1 MSGHEVSDDDQSQH
15 LQAMAGPSNDVAIM
29 GIQHPGSSHISARH
43 RITHQSPDQ
52 SDNSDDDDDNDD
64 DDDDVDVQA
73 AILEGTY
80 DPNEFSHLPVSAEVK
95 DMFQNITR
103 YTPQNMELD
112 YKLRPFIPD
121 FIPAVGD
128 IDAFLKIPRPDGKS
142 DSIGL
147 TVLDE
152 PCAKQSEPAVLHLQL
167 RAVAKQS
174 SAKAVVVK
182 KVDCAEKNTKAIDRW
197 IKDISDLHR
206 SKPPPTVHYSKPM
219 PDIDSLMQ
227 EWPADVE
234 QQLQETGLPVADLD
248 CALPRY
254 VDIVCSLFDIPVY
267 ESRIQSLH
275 VLFMLYSAVK
285 SSQYISSRPEGNADT
300 EE

>member
-1 MSGHEVSDDDQSQH
+1 M
-15 LQAMAGPSNDVAIM
+15 I
-29 GIQHPGSSHISARH
+29 
-43 RITHQSPDQ
+43 HQTPDQ
-52 SDNSDDDDDNDD
+52 SDNSEDDDDDD
-64 DDDDVDVQA
+64 DDDDVNVEA

-95 DMFQNITR
+95 DLFQNITR
-103 YTPQNMELD
+103 YTPQNIELD

-128 IDAFLKIPRPDGKS
+128 IDAFLKIPCPDGKS

-174 SAKAVVVK
+174 SAKAMVVK
-182 KVDCAEKNTKAIDRW
+182 SVEYAEKNTKAIDRW

-206 SKPPPTVHYSKPM
+206 SKPPPTVHYSKQM

-227 EWPADVE
+227 EWPANVE
-234 QQLQETGLPVADLD
+234 QQLRETGLPIADLD
-248 CALPRY
+248 CDLPQY
-254 VDIVCSLFDIPVY
+254 VDIICSLFDIPVY
-267 ESRIQSLH
+267 ESRIESLH
-275 VLFMLYSAVK
+275 VLFTLYSAIK
-285 SSQYISSRPEGNADT
+285 RSHYISPRPERNTDT
-300 EE
+300 EEQ